1 MRMLS
6 RVLLRVVP
14 FAAMASIV
22 IAGQAPP
29 PTGAGGTTQ
38 PAETQ
43 PPAGRA
49 GGPQGTPP
57 APARGGGGMLAG
69 AGPADKP
76 PVDAGAAD
84 RGRTVY
90 GAECVSCHGP
100 QARGTQNGSNLVRS
114 LVVLRDRYG
123 SQIGPLL
130 KQGHKE
136 MMSGRSSTT
145 LTDAQIVDL
154 ANFLR
159 QRVNDTLRGSPIFQ
173 VQNVL
178 TGDAKAGAAFFNGEG
193 KCSGCHSPTGNLA
206 GIGSRLQPVDIQ
218 QRFLFPGSGRG
229 GRGRGPG
236 APPPATPSATAV
248 TVTLTPPSGP
258 ALSGTLLHMD
268 DFTVSLRDAS
278 GQIRTL
284 SRTPDLKV
292 VKTNP
297 LAAHRALLDTI
308 TDKNMH
314 DVVAYLETLK

>member
-1 MRMLS
+1 
-6 RVLLRVVP
+6 
-14 FAAMASIV
+14 
-22 IAGQAPP
+22 
-29 PTGAGGTTQ
+29 
-38 PAETQ
+38 
-43 PPAGRA
+43 
-49 GGPQGTPP
+49 
-57 APARGGGGMLAG
+57 MLAG

-123 SQIGPLL
+123 TQIGPLL
-130 KQGHKE
+130 KKGHKE

-159 QRVNDTLRGSPIFQ
+159 QRVNDSLRGSPIFQ

-178 TGDAKAGAAFFNGEG
+178 TGDARAGAAFFNGEG
-193 KCSGCHSPTGNLA
+193 KCSTCHSPTGNLA
-206 GIGSRLQPVDIQ
+206 GIGSRLEPVDIQ

-229 GRGRGPG
+229 GRGRGAG
-236 APPPATPSATAV
+236 ATPSATPSTTAV
-248 TVTLTPPSGP
+248 TVTLTPPSGQ
-258 ALSGTLLHMD
+258 AISGTLMQMD
-268 DFTVSLRDAS
+268 DFTVTLRDAS
-278 GQIRTL
+278 GQVQTIT
-284 SRTPDLKV
+284 RTPELKV